1 MLLEV
6 GMILV
11 AIGIIMMAWGYN
23 LTLAG
28 YSRKKMLEGISV
40 QTQMY
45 RRQHI
50 GNELMKVGIITTAVS
65 AFLIFVMFG
74 LLLTVETTKIYPEKV
89 DIITAQGRTVVIADG
104 KVYKFAGAHYH
115 IKRVRLERELN
126 IYGFEC
132 LGSIPKLVIET
143 KDRWERLEQ

>member
-6 GMILV
+6 GMIFV
-11 AIGIIMMAWGYN
+11 AIGVIMTAWGYN

-28 YSRKKMLEGISV
+28 YSRKKMLEGISM

-45 RRQHI
+45 RRERI
-50 GNELMKVGIITTAVS
+50 GNELMKAGIITTAISV
-65 AFLIFVMFG
+65 FLIFVMFG
-74 LLLTVETTKIYPEKV
+74 LFLTIETTKTYPEKV

-104 KVYKFAGAHYH
+104 KVYKFVGSYYH

-126 IYGFEC
+126 IYGFDC
-132 LGSIPKLVIET
+132 PGSIPKLVIET